1 MQIPTDSKPAT
12 IQKIVMSKVD
22 DEMESSDDFDF
33 ERGLLDRDWD
43 S

>member
-1 MQIPTDSKPAT
+1 MQITTDRKPAT

-22 DEMESSDDFDF
+22 DEMESSDDFNF
-33 ERGLLDRDWD
+33 ERGLLDRNWD